1 MGNVV
6 RGGWFGRQVSVLLVN
21 GKTIAGEVT
30 EVTEHYVVLSRS
42 NSEVQIMGSAI
53 VLIAPSE
60 KQSSEGSGQ
69 SAADAGPPLFE

>member
-30 EVTEHYVVLSRS
+30 EVTDHYVVLSRK
-42 NSEVQIMGSAI
+42 NSEVQIMGSAV
-53 VLIAPSE
+53 VLITPSE
-60 KQSSEGSGQ
+60 KQSSEGSEQ

>member
-6 RGGWFGRQVSVLLVN
+6 RGSWFGRQVSVLLVN

-60 KQSSEGSGQ
+60 KQSSEGSEQ
-69 SAADAGPPLFE
+69 SAEDAGPALFE